1 MQFFRL
7 PRQFR
12 EHVAQYE
19 QDKQS
24 QLNSINNLTNSIND
38 ITMDKQLKFKETNN
52 KIKQV
57 EDKIDNKIKQA
68 EDKIDENNK
77 NLNNKIKQAEDKID
91 ENNKNL
97 SKYKQ
102 KFNNY
107 KKANNRKIK
116 DLEAKINL
124 VQETQ
129 KTILDTMNMFG
140 SFFNRMFGDEFNNIN
155 NNVHVNTVKESD
167 NKINSENN
175 FRMFSNNKLRRT
187 NSFFFSTIDTNDT
200 NGNNNLNN
208 SFTVFNRKN
217 DIVPNLEEKD
227 IRENNKQTKQ

>member
-57 EDKIDNKIKQA
+57 EDKID
-68 EDKIDENNK
+68 
-77 NLNNKIKQAEDKID
+77 NKIKQAEDKID

-200 NGNNNLNN
+200 NENNNSNN
-208 SFTVFNRKN
+208 SFTVFNRKS
-217 DIVPNLEEKD
+217 DIVPNLEED
-227 IRENNKQTKQ
+227 IKEK